1 MKNMLIK
8 KTLLASAVTALALTA
23 AVAEANPWG
32 YGYNNV
38 GYTNSFNRTAKTD
51 VDVDASTKI
60 NRDYRLNYNLDN
72 SSRTKLNSNFKSDYS
87 YDYRKD
93 DINANQNMNQFRA
106 YSSGVN
112 QNSFNAGAATGHSM
126 NQSQGATS
134 VGSLV
139 SETSTSKHKGHS
151 VLSPTYSST
160 YGSVSKGNMY
170 GSQIGGMQS
179 GAQLGDVANVQS
191 NAQCQ
196 QATSAVSSSDSVS
209 NTAKK

>member
-8 KTLLASAVTALALTA
+8 KTLLASAVTAFALTA

-38 GYTNSFNRTAKTD
+38 GYTNSFNRTTQTD
-51 VDVDASTKI
+51 VDVDASSKI
-60 NRDYRLNYNLDN
+60 KRDYRLNYNLDN
-72 SSRTKLNSNFKSDYS
+72 SVRNKVNNNFKLDYK

-112 QNSFNAGAATGHSM
+112 QTGFNAGTATGHSM
-126 NQSQGATS
+126 NQSQGGTS

-151 VLSPTYSST
+151 LLSPAYSSS

-170 GSQIGGMQS
+170 GSQIGAMQS
-179 GAQLGDVANVQS
+179 GAQLGDVANVQG
-191 NAQCQ
+191 NTQGQ
-196 QATSAVSSSDSVS
+196 QAASAVTSTDSVS